1 MRTILAGLLF
11 ATACTGS
18 IDDPGDVDPNL
29 PPSTDVK
36 VVVKDRYTPQ
46 ASVRVIFQD
55 AAGTLLS
62 DALTDTNGAAEIS
75 MTAGNVTVIRTYP
88 IPTTGT
94 ERRPNDVYTYVGV
107 KAGDL
112 LELGNDESNGTA
124 GAIVVKVPE
133 GANGTVKVSTPCGS
147 GQGTAPN
154 VAITVTDCPTMMDFY
169 VVDGDNSS
177 FYKKAPYAENVDL
190 ATEVL
195 SGNLAATLGATNVPT
210 GAQVNIEER
219 VVAGTFSLYSSG
231 QKRVDQTPAQV
242 NLPNVT
248 GVEQL
253 VLAQIQATEGR
264 QMVAMRSSYSASPV
278 IFDAAANL
286 IPYVSTVEYKPTG
299 ITWMETGT
307 GTGTADAVIVR
318 MNVTRG
324 GVQSPENEYVR
335 TIIAP
340 HGGATLALPV
350 LPDALYNLGMMDQI
364 AGTHGLIK
372 ATGGYDKLRGKA
384 FSVANPIEIAPTDG
398 GVTLSYAGNPPVRP
412 AD

>member
-11 ATACTGS
+11 SSAACTGS
-18 IDDPGDVDPNL
+18 IDDTGDVDPNL

-46 ASVRVIFQD
+46 AGVRVIFQGAD
-55 AAGTLLS
+55 GTLLS
-62 DALTDTNGAAEIS
+62 DIATDANGAAEIAMAS
-75 MTAGNVTVIRTYP
+75 GNVTVIRTYP
-88 IPTTGT
+88 IPTNGT
-94 ERRPNDVYTYVGV
+94 ERKVPDVYTYVGV

-112 LELGNDESNGTA
+112 LELGNEESNGAA

-154 VAITVTDCPTMMDFY
+154 VAITVTDCPPMMDFY

-177 FYKKAPYAENVDL
+177 FYKKAPYSENVDL

-195 SGNLAATLGATNVPT
+195 SGNLAATLAATNVPT

-219 VVAGTFSLYSSG
+219 VVAGMFALFSSG

-242 NLPNVT
+242 NLPNVM

-253 VLAQIQATEGR
+253 VLAQVQVTEGR
-264 QMVAMRSSYSASPV
+264 QMVASRSSYSASPV
-278 IFDAAANL
+278 LFDASANL

-299 ITWMETGT
+299 ITWTET
-307 GTGTADAVIVR
+307 GTGTADAVLVR
-318 MNVTRG
+318 LNVTRG
-324 GVQSPENEYVR
+324 GTQMVDNEYTR

-340 HGGATLALPV
+340 HGGATLAVPT
-350 LPDALYNLGMMDQI
+350 LPDPLYNLGMMDQI
-364 AGTHGLIK
+364 AGTHGLVK
-372 ATGGYDKLRGKA
+372 VTGGYDKLRGKA
-384 FSVANPIEIAPTDG
+384 FAVANPIEIAPSDG
-398 GVTLSYAGNPPVRP
+398 TATLSYSGNPPTRP
-412 AD
+412 AP

>member
-1 MRTILAGLLF
+1 MRTILAGLLL
-11 ATACTGS
+11 ASAACTGS
-18 IDDPGDVDPNL
+18 IEDTGDVDPNL
-29 PPSTDVK
+29 PPPTDVK

-46 ASVRVIFQD
+46 AGVRVIFQNPDDSLISDIVTD
-55 AAGTLLS
+55 A
-62 DALTDTNGAAEIS
+62 NGAAEVA
-75 MTAGNVTVIRTYP
+75 MTAGNVTVIRSYP
-88 IPTTGT
+88 VPTNGGP
-94 ERRPNDVYTYVGV
+94 RKVPDVYTYVDV

-177 FYKKAPYAENVDL
+177 FYKKAPYAENVNL
-190 ATEVL
+190 GTEVL
-195 SGNLAATLGATNVPT
+195 SGNLAATLAATNVPI

-219 VVAGTFSLYSSG
+219 VVAGMFALFSSG
-231 QKRVDQTPAQV
+231 TKRVDQTPAQV

-253 VLAQIQATEGR
+253 VLVQIQATEGR
-264 QMVAMRSSYSASPV
+264 QMVASRSSYSASPV
-278 IFDAAANL
+278 IFDATANL
-286 IPYVSTVEYKPTG
+286 IPFVSTVEYKPAG
-299 ITWMETGT
+299 ITWMETGA
-307 GTGTADAVIVR
+307 GTADATIVR
-318 MNVTRG
+318 MDVTRG
-324 GVQSPENEYVR
+324 GPQTVDNEYTR
-335 TIIAP
+335 IIIAP
-340 HGGATLALPV
+340 HAVGTLHVPL

-372 ATGGYDKLRGKA
+372 ATGGYAKLRGKA
-384 FSVANPIEIAPTDG
+384 FVVANPIETAPTDG
-398 GVTLSYAGNPPVRP
+398 TVTLSYAGNPPTRP
-412 AD
+412 AP

>member
-11 ATACTGS
+11 ASAACTGS
-18 IDDPGDVDPNL
+18 IDDTGDVDPNL
-29 PPSTDVK
+29 PPTTDVK
-36 VVVKDRYTPQ
+36 LVVKDRYTPQ
-46 ASVRVIFQD
+46 PGVRVIFQATD
-55 AAGTLLS
+55 GSVLS
-62 DALTDTNGAAEIS
+62 DIVTDANGVAEIP
-75 MTAGNVTVIRTYP
+75 MEAGNVTAIRTYP
-88 IPTTGT
+88 IPTDGT
-94 ERRPNDVYTYVGV
+94 ERRPTDVYTYVGV

-112 LELGNDESNGTA
+112 LELGNSESNGVA

-154 VAITVTDCPTMMDFY
+154 IAITVTDCPSMMDFY

-177 FYKKAPYAENVDL
+177 FYKKAAYAPNVDL

-195 SGNLAATLGATNVPT
+195 SGNLAATLAATNVPT

-219 VVAGTFSLYSSG
+219 VVAGMFSLFSSG
-231 QKRVDQTPAQV
+231 TKRVDQTPAQV
-242 NLPNVT
+242 NLPNVM

-264 QMVAMRSSYSASPV
+264 QMVAARSSYSASPV
-278 IFDAAANL
+278 IFDTAANL

-307 GTGTADAVIVR
+307 GTADAVMVR
-318 MNVTRG
+318 LNVTRG
-324 GVQSPENEYVR
+324 GIDSPENQYVR
-335 TIIAP
+335 TVIAP
-340 HGGATLALPV
+340 HAGATLVVPT

-364 AGTHGLIK
+364 AGTHGLVK
-372 ATGGYDKLRGKA
+372 ATAGYDKLRAKA
-384 FSVANPIEIAPTDG
+384 FQVDNVIETAPMDG
-398 GVTLSYAGNPPVRP
+398 TVVLSYTGNPPTRP
-412 AD
+412 ID